1 MTRNTFA
8 KGLKKYKFETME
20 DELQH
25 AWSSPYRYWWS
36 FLSCSKDYWW
46 VCQQNGQ
53 TQDPRLQAT
62 YESFGDLHLQGF
74 SHWWIY
80 GARDNFIENTNP
92 LSVELINNLESLTED
107 QITEYPWMIVRVP
120 LNLGQEK
127 LVEDFTEILRS
138 HPKRVHHRD
147 QTSNYPLL
155 KYKKLR
161 EEFLLRSC
169 DLWHA
174 VWRAGGIS
182 TGPKRKGDSDSTYEI
197 GVRFGVN
204 AKHVIDAAD
213 KPAVEAKKRTAMKV
227 AVSRMLSQANSL
239 IENVEIG
246 RFPSTDPVN
255 KLPRWT
261 AKQQKELDAALQRGE
276 WQPLQMS
283 ESDWLIEFA
292 AVHEQYGGRR
302 LEE

>member
-8 KGLKKYKFETME
+8 KCLKKYKFETME
-20 DELQH
+20 DEIQT
-25 AWSSPYRYWWS
+25 AWSSPYRCWWS

-53 TQDPRLQAT
+53 TQDPRLKAT
-62 YESFGDLHLQGF
+62 YDSFGDLHLQGF

-80 GARDNFIENTNP
+80 GARDNFIEDKDP
-92 LSVELINNLESLTED
+92 PSVELINNLESLNED

-127 LVEDFTEILRS
+127 LVEDFIEILKS
-138 HPKRVHHRD
+138 HPKRVAYRK
-147 QTSNYPLL
+147 QTSDYPLL
-155 KYKKLR
+155 KYKKLH
-161 EEFLLRSC
+161 EEVLLRSC

-174 VWRAGGIS
+174 VRRAGGIS
-182 TGPKRKGDSDSTYEI
+182 TGPKRKGDSDSAYEI

-204 AKHVIDAAD
+204 TKHVIDAAD

-261 AKQQKELDAALQRGE
+261 AKQQKELDAAVYRGE

-283 ESDWLIEFA
+283 ESDWQIEFA
-292 AVHEQYGGRR
+292 AVHQQYRGMR
-302 LEE
+302 LQD

>member
-8 KGLKKYKFETME
+8 KGLKKYKFNTME
-20 DELQH
+20 DEIQH

-46 VCQQNGQ
+46 VCQQNGH

-74 SHWWIY
+74 SHWWIH

-92 LSVELINNLESLTED
+92 PSVELINNLESLTED

-138 HPKRVHHRD
+138 HPKRVHYRD
-147 QTSNYPLL
+147 QTSDYPLL

-204 AKHVIDAAD
+204 AKHVIDVAD

-261 AKQQKELDAALQRGE
+261 AKQQKQLDTAVQRGE

-283 ESDWLIEFA
+283 ESDWQIEFA
-292 AVHEQYGGRR
+292 TVHQQYRGMS
-302 LEE
+302 LQD

>member
-1 MTRNTFA
+1 
-8 KGLKKYKFETME
+8 LK
-20 DELQH
+20 
-25 AWSSPYRYWWS
+25 
-36 FLSCSKDYWW
+36 
-46 VCQQNGQ
+46 
-53 TQDPRLQAT
+53 AT
-62 YESFGDLHLQGF
+62 YDSFGDLHLQGF

-80 GARDNFIENTNP
+80 GARDNFIEDKDP
-92 LSVELINNLESLTED
+92 PSVELINNLESLTED

-127 LVEDFTEILRS
+127 LVEDFIEILRS

-292 AVHEQYGGRR
+292 AIHQQYRGMR
-302 LEE
+302 LQD

>member
-1 MTRNTFA
+1 
-8 KGLKKYKFETME
+8 ME
-20 DELQH
+20 DEIQH

-46 VCQQNGQ
+46 VCQQNGH

-74 SHWWIY
+74 SHWWIH

-92 LSVELINNLESLTED
+92 PSVELINNLESLTED

-138 HPKRVHHRD
+138 HPKRVHYRD
-147 QTSNYPLL
+147 QTSDYPLL

-204 AKHVIDAAD
+204 AKHVIDVAD

-261 AKQQKELDAALQRGE
+261 AKQQKQLDTAVQRGE

-283 ESDWLIEFA
+283 ESDWQIEFA
-292 AVHEQYGGRR
+292 TVHQQYRGMS
-302 LEE
+302 LQD